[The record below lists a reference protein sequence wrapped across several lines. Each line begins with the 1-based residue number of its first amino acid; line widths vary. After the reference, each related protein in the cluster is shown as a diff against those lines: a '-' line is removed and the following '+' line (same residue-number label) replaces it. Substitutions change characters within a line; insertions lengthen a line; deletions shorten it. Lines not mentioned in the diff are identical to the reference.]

1 MLNPISRVRFLSGKQ
16 DDPRL
21 PFSVVD
27 SMMGDLFS
35 VLWEP
40 DMMQEMGNA
49 ISILWNETVAS
60 GIQQVLAVTI
70 AGGLVGGECGSRMD
84 LLYSESYL
92 AFLAL
97 TALAWPLW
105 LSKLSYLI
113 DNPGPTLWIAQKR
126 LD

>member
-1 MLNPISRVRFLSGKQ
+1 MSGQQ

-49 ISILWNETVAS
+49 ISILWNETLTS
-60 GIQQVLAVTI
+60 GVQQVLAATI
-70 AGGLVGGECGSRMD
+70 AGGLVGGAC
-84 LLYSESYL
+84 L
-92 AFLAL
+92 ATTEVEF
-97 TALAWPLW
+97 
-105 LSKLSYLI
+105 
-113 DNPGPTLWIAQKR
+113 QC
-126 LD
+126 